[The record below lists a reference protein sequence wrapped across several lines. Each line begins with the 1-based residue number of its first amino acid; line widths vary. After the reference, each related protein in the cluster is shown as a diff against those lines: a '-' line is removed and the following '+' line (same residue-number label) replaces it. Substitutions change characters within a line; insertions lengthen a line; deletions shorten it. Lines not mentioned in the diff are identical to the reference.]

1 VRDPVLNQALKQLA
15 AEAATRFATLVASGD
30 QIPFDVDEQAGPDS
44 PFHSYRP
51 LTSEFVR
58 RREDELRSLP
68 SFEAAQDAVAVAD
81 VAAPYLE
88 GQGATVPIES
98 DERAAKMLLTFFA
111 ELWDGCTEFSLDR
124 ARLDG
129 ALAML
134 DAELCS
140 VDETDFLIAPII
152 GLQMAIPRLHLPH
165 GMQAVRA
172 DAIEAPVEAMRS
184 EGMGRQA
191 WEPQFLA
198 IAEKGE
204 GAESAEEAMRQLHEL
219 ITVMR
224 LFKAGGVGLGP
235 YAFAPTGEGSW
246 RRIATGAGAVRPG
259 GYLLSKSEAGGLAEF
274 ASALEVRPDPGG
286 ALAWA
291 VDRFEMGRGRNSA
304 LEGLSDHL
312 LALRSM
318 LDGEGPV
325 GASLPKRAAALIE
338 DDPVSRG
345 VCHER
350 IEAALELER
359 SLMRGAPRA
368 GTPELAGWIEEGVR
382 AILSQAALG
391 EISTDLGTAADES
404 LIASGLAEGDSEIT
418 VSVSTPNP
426 PELPHMPAAEGEGMG
441 GIDSWSPSSGP
452 DHDLTISGPDEGPEN
467 TIEEE
472 PMSYDH
478 DTRIMEPIPAE
489 DEIRITATNWLD
501 EVEVDEGSTLE
512 WHGASRAEGREP
524 IDTPTVRH
532 LFPVPEDADWQVR
545 ELNYDHYRR
554 SAS

>member
-1 VRDPVLNQALKQLA
+1 MRDPVLNQALKQLA

-58 RREDELRSLP
+58 RREDELRSLQ
-68 SFEAAQDAVAVAD
+68 SFEAAQDAVAIAD

-88 GQGATVPIES
+88 SQGATVPIDS
-98 DERAAKMLLTFFA
+98 GERAAKMLLTFFA

-124 ARLDG
+124 ARLDS
-129 ALAML
+129 ALSLL

-259 GYLLSKSEAGGLAEF
+259 GYMLSKSEAESLAEF
-274 ASALEVRPDPGG
+274 ACALEVRPDPEG

-291 VDRFEMGRGRNSA
+291 VDRFEMGRGRDSA

-318 LDGEGPV
+318 LEGEGPV

-338 DDPVSRG
+338 DDPVARG

-350 IEAALELER
+350 IEAALGLER
-359 SLMRGAPRA
+359 SLMRGAPPA
-368 GTPELAGWIEEGVR
+368 GTPELAGWVEEGVR
-382 AILSQAALG
+382 GILSQAALG

-404 LIASGLAEGDSEIT
+404 LIASGLAEGDPEIT
-418 VSVSTPNP
+418 VSVTTPNP
-426 PELPHMPAAEGEGMG
+426 IIDEPASEIE
-441 GIDSWSPSSGP
+441 ITS
-452 DHDLTISGPDEGPEN
+452 HVPDEWTAPEFDPDDFGN
-467 TIEEE
+467 PEEE
-472 PMSYDH
+472 HPMDH